1 MANKELSISVILP
14 NYNGKHLLEMYLPTT
29 VEALICSN
37 VNYEIIVID
46 DCSTDESIAFI
57 QNNYP
62 DIILLKNEKNS
73 GFSYTC
79 NRGIAVATKDLVL
92 LLNTDVKLTAN
103 YFEQQFKYFDKDDT
117 FGVMGRIMSMD
128 GSKIEDAARLP
139 YFKGSK
145 FKANKFY
152 FITDQ
157 DHRTLTCYLSGANA
171 LVKREKLLLLNGF
184 DEIYSPFYFEDFDLG
199 LRAWRLGWRLYYEH
213 EAVCY
218 HQISS
223 STNKL
228 NQSNFVQITYNR
240 NSFILQSIHL
250 QGLKRITWYVQ
261 LFTITLIGH
270 VFKGQ
275 FWIFKSLAGFL
286 TKKEEIQISRKNIK
300 TIQEK
305 LGVNYNLNNIISA
318 IRKSKIGKKINWLKL

>member
-14 NYNGKHLLEMYLPTT
+14 NYNGRHLLEMYLPSTI
-29 VEALICSN
+29 EALISSK

-46 DCSTDESIAFI
+46 DCSTDESITFI
-57 QNNYP
+57 QKNYP
-62 DIILLKNEKNS
+62 AVILLKNDANS
-73 GFSYTC
+73 GFSETC
-79 NRGIAVATKDLVL
+79 NRGITVASKDLVL

-103 YFEQQFKYFDKDDT
+103 FFEQQFKYFDKEDT

-128 GSKIEDAARLP
+128 GTKIEDAARLP

-152 FITDQ
+152 HINELNNSTF
-157 DHRTLTCYLSGANA
+157 TCYLSGANA

-184 DEIYSPFYFEDFDLG
+184 DEIFSPFYFEDFDLG
-199 LRAWRLGWRLYYEH
+199 LRAWRLGWKLYYEH
-213 EAVCY
+213 DAVCY

-228 NQSNFVQITYNR
+228 NKSNFVQITYNR
-240 NSFILQSIHL
+240 NSFVLQSIHL
-250 QGLKRITWYVQ
+250 QGLKRITWHLQ

-270 VFKGQ
+270 IIKGQ
-275 FWIFKSLAGFL
+275 FWIFKSLAAFL
-286 TKKEEIQISRKNIK
+286 AKKEEIRISRQNLKSL
-300 TIQEK
+300 QQK
-305 LGVNYNLNNIISA
+305 LGVKNNLNHIVIE
-318 IRKSKIGKKINWLKL
+318 IRKSIIGKKIKWL

>member
-14 NYNGKHLLEMYLPTT
+14 NYNGRHLLEMYLPSTI
-29 VEALICSN
+29 EALISSK

-46 DCSTDESIAFI
+46 DCSTDESITFI

-62 DIILLKNEKNS
+62 AIILLKNDANS
-73 GFSYTC
+73 GFSETC
-79 NRGIAVATKDLVL
+79 NRGITVASKDLVL

-103 YFEQQFKYFDKDDT
+103 FFEQQFKYFDKEDT

-128 GSKIEDAARLP
+128 GTKIEDAARLP

-152 FITDQ
+152 HINEQ
-157 DHRTLTCYLSGANA
+157 DNSTLTCYLSGANA

-184 DEIYSPFYFEDFDLG
+184 DEIFSPFYFEDFDLG
-199 LRAWRLGWRLYYEH
+199 LRAWRLGWKLYYEH
-213 EAVCY
+213 DAVCY

-228 NQSNFVQITYNR
+228 NKSNFVQITYNR
-240 NSFILQSIHL
+240 NSFVLQSIHL
-250 QGLKRITWYVQ
+250 QGLKRITWHVQ

-270 VFKGQ
+270 IIKGQ
-275 FWIFKSLAGFL
+275 FWIFKSLAAFL
-286 TKKEEIQISRKNIK
+286 AKKEEIQISRQNLKLLQQKVGVKN
-300 TIQEK
+300 
-305 LGVNYNLNNIISA
+305 NLNNIVSE
-318 IRKSKIGKKINWLKL
+318 IRNSITGKKIKWL

>member
-29 VEALICSN
+29 IEALIGGKVS
-37 VNYEIIVID
+37 YEIIVID
-46 DCSTDESIAFI
+46 DCSSDESINFI

-79 NRGIAVATKDLVL
+79 NRGIAVANKDLVL

-103 YFEQQFKYFDKDDT
+103 FFEQQFKYFDKEDT

-128 GSKIEDAARLP
+128 GNKIEDAARLP

-152 FITDQ
+152 HINEQ
-157 DHRTLTCYLSGANA
+157 ANRTLTCYLSGANA
-171 LVKREKLLLLNGF
+171 LLKREKLLLLNGF

-199 LRAWRLGWRLYYEH
+199 LRAWRLGWKLYYEH

-228 NQSNFVQITYNR
+228 NKSNFVQITYNR

-250 QGLKRITWYVQ
+250 QGLRRITWHLQ

-270 VFKGQ
+270 LIKGQ
-275 FWIFKSLAGFL
+275 FWIFKSLGSFL
-286 TKKEEIQISRKNIK
+286 AKKEEIQISRKNIK
-300 TIQEK
+300 LLQQK
-305 LGVNYNLNNIISA
+305 LAVNNNLSSIISQ
-318 IRKSKIGKKINWLKL
+318 IKNSLIGKKINWL